1 MQFAHNGYYK
11 GSIPFGLIIR
21 RLYFVAL
28 PPRPEAEGGYCSAW
42 LAEWLRPTILRG
54 RRQRAEPLFAPLF
67 FHRTVDDKLARRSL
81 WEGDI

>member
-28 PPRPEAEGGYCSAW
+28 PLPPPGEGGEGGEGGFCSAW
-42 LAEWLRPTILRG
+42 LAEWLRLTILRG
-54 RRQRAEPLFAPLF
+54 RRQRPEAEAGGRGRSHCSPLF
-67 FHRTVDDKLARRSL
+67 FFIGR
-81 WEGDI
+81 

>member
-42 LAEWLRPTILRG
+42 LAEWLRPTIIQGLRQEG
-54 RRQRAEPLFAPLF
+54 GAIVRPLF
-67 FHRTVDDKLARRSL
+67 FS
-81 WEGDI
+81 